1 MSVFS
6 KYPYS
11 VGMTADPQAATAV
24 AVSAAARPRR
34 AVIEHAWRAIGPGV
48 EVLSSDDGG
57 PLTRTVKRIIDPL
70 VLRLRSNPQYSAP
83 VVTADCAIAMH
94 DLIVGNAAQLR
105 AAAAWFEVLKL
116 ERRRSRIRSGNAQ
129 ELYFPVCYE
138 LAVTKGVPTAE
149 DRHTPAA
156 VLRDIHQG
164 RDRTAVEVL
173 NEHVANPDIVAALTE
188 QLDRSWRDVHAE
200 EAAIEPFRAALGA
213 VLGPARSHGAAVA
226 RQRAWSAVIADPA
239 PYNLGALARKEAAEL
254 PWSIVALGLSSAAP
268 QQPPRVRGSL
278 GDQGSDRPLDR
289 AVVDRVR
296 ATLRRALDRDALP
309 DIPLLCDEEVDRAC
323 APWGLL
329 GEDKQATLVTGIE
342 VALEL
347 APLDRSV
354 TSRYALAAQ
363 IQARLRKEAYV
374 LHARRYLAEGGPI
387 HPRQQRVVDDLACYA
402 QPYLSRLWARLHGRD
417 VWQEPCDDVDDVRSL
432 LEGVARS
439 VSLDH
444 RQRIKSMLELQVA
457 G

>member
-1 MSVFS
+1 MS
-6 KYPYS
+6 
-11 VGMTADPQAATAV
+11 ADSQLAAVV
-24 AVSAAARPRR
+24 AVGHPRR
-34 AVIEHAWRAIGPGV
+34 SVIEVAWRAIGPGV

-83 VVTADCAIAMH
+83 VVAPGTAAAMH
-94 DLIVGNAAQLR
+94 DLIVRSGPELR
-105 AAAAWFEVLKL
+105 SAAAWFETLKL
-116 ERRRSRIRSGNAQ
+116 ERRRQRIRTGNAQ
-129 ELYFPVCYE
+129 ELYFPVCFE
-138 LAVTKGVPTAE
+138 LAVTKGPPAPRDHQTAS
-149 DRHTPAA
+149 A
-156 VLRDIHQG
+156 VLGDIHQG
-164 RDRTAVEVL
+164 RDRTAIEVL
-173 NEHVANPDIVAALTE
+173 HQYTANPDVVARLAD
-188 QLDRSWRDVHAE
+188 QLGRSWRDVRAGETVTGPFLAE
-200 EAAIEPFRAALGA
+200 LAT
-213 VLGPARSHGAAVA
+213 VLGPANSHRAAAA
-226 RQRAWSAVIADPA
+226 RQRVWSAVIADA
-239 PYNLGALARKEAAEL
+239 TPYNLGALAHVETAAL
-254 PWSIVALGLSSAAP
+254 PWSIVKLGLSSVEP
-268 QQPPRVRGSL
+268 QRQPQISRDS
-278 GDQGSDRPLDR
+278 DSDRPLDR
-289 AVVDRVR
+289 SVVDRVR

-329 GEDKQATLVTGIE
+329 SEDKQATLVAGIE
-342 VALEL
+342 VSVEL

-354 TSRYALAAQ
+354 SSRYALAAQ

-387 HPRQQRVVDDLACYA
+387 HPRQRQVVEDLAAYA

-417 VWQEPCDDVDDVRSL
+417 VWQEPCDDVDEVRSL

-444 RQRIKSMLELQVA
+444 RQRIKAMLELQVA